1 MKQLQDRVALVS
13 GAASGIG
20 QAIALNLAAQG
31 AAVAA
36 VDINRDGA
44 QKTVQ
49 QITAQGGCA
58 LALHCDLAS
67 QSQITDIISAIN
79 SQFKRLDIVVNS
91 AGISPLV
98 ELEKIEL
105 AEWER
110 VLAINL
116 TAPFLIIQAAW
127 QHLKTAG
134 NKGRIINIGSL
145 SGQMGGIAVG
155 LHYTSSK
162 GGLMAMT
169 KQLARLLAPSGGTVN
184 NISPGTTDTPLIQDW
199 PQETRQALVEKIPL
213 GRLGTPQD
221 VAQAAC
227 FLASDAAQFITGA
240 TININGGMFIA

>member
-20 QAIALNLAAQG
+20 QAIALDLAAQG

-49 QITAQGGCA
+49 QITSQGGCA

-67 QSQITDIISAIN
+67 QSQITDMIGTIS
-79 SQFKRLDIVVNS
+79 SQFKRLDIIVNS

-127 QHLKTAG
+127 PHLKAAG
-134 NKGRIINIGSL
+134 SMGRIINIGSL

-199 PQETRQALVEKIPL
+199 PQATRQALVEKIPL